1 MTRKA
6 ASFNGFRRAAPVAA
20 VFSLTLASIALL
32 NPERLV
38 ADRFERALAGS
49 LPATAMTVAA
59 TREVASPAFPN
70 SLATPMKSTPVAGS
84 EAYWLGSNSRT
95 ANAPAPV
102 EKVTWTAPARPGD
115 RFTLSAGREAQAM
128 VVTQVRELP
137 TLNAT
142 VTPTESPSTEIPAPA
157 TPQWIVSF
165 RQLADPDAPLLHLI
179 VDGTAGLPWTRH
191 TPDRAL

>member
-20 VFSLTLASIALL
+20 VFSLTLTSMALL

-59 TREVASPAFPN
+59 TREITSPAAPK

-102 EKVTWTAPARPGD
+102 EKVTWTAPTRPGD
-115 RFTLSAGREAQAM
+115 RFTLSAGREVQTM

-142 VTPTESPSTEIPAPA
+142 VTPTESLSAEIPAPA
-157 TPQWIVSF
+157 TPQWMVSF

-179 VDGTAGLPWTRH
+179 VDGAAGLPWTRD
-191 TPDRAL
+191 TPDRVL